1 MHQRDGRPFRSQ
13 YHLLVDLF
21 MIHTQ
26 WSRNPPTLLSGN
38 SSEGSP
44 WSDSQIIQLKKLCPD
59 KIYCFLAKMFG
70 VVFIVV

>member
-26 WSRNPPTLLSGN
+26 WSRKPIHSTFGEFLRRKSL
-38 SSEGSP
+38 
-44 WSDSQIIQLKKLCPD
+44 SDSQIIQSKKLCPA
-59 KIYCFLAKMFG
+59 KIYCFIAKMFG